1 MTRNDHSIQEPTPA
15 GRCRMTAHM
24 ASGAT
29 WQGAWRHRLAWI
41 LAVCGFVLS
50 MVSLNS
56 ALGFGVSV
64 VPFASFEPV
73 PRDVVLDFRS
83 LSRQAPPHMDP
94 RAIAD
99 QARKVAVGDFG
110 SQERTLY
117 IAPTENGGFCYQWT
131 PAYGGCS
138 ARSHRI
144 SAWGSLIVPEGTNAE
159 ATASPGNR
167 AAFSTAVREMRQR
180 SASRWLVGYSL
191 DLGAAVV
198 IRFSDGTE
206 IEPTVVKVGQPIEA
220 SFFFYEVPPEKR
232 TATVKA
238 VVVQAIDDHHNVVG
252 EQQIR

>member
-1 MTRNDHSIQEPTPA
+1 
-15 GRCRMTAHM
+15 MTAHLT
-24 ASGAT
+24 SGAT
-29 WQGAWRHRLAWI
+29 RQGALRHRWAWI

-50 MVSLNS
+50 MISLSS
-56 ALGFGVSV
+56 ALGFGISV
-64 VPFASFEPV
+64 VPFASFEPA
-73 PRDVVLDFRS
+73 PRDVVFDFRS
-83 LSRQAPPHMDP
+83 LSRQAPPQMDP
-94 RAIAD
+94 RALAD

-110 SQERTLY
+110 SQEHTLY
-117 IAPTENGGFCYQWT
+117 IAPTENGGFCYLWT

-138 ARSHRI
+138 ARSSRI
-144 SAWGSLIVPEGTNAE
+144 SAWGSLIVPEGINAE
-159 ATASPGNR
+159 ATASPVNR

-206 IEPTVVKVGQPIEA
+206 IEPTVLKVGQPIEA
-220 SFFFYEVPPEKR
+220 SFFYYDVPPEKR

-238 VVVQAIDDHHNVVG
+238 VVVQAIDNHHDVVG

>member
-1 MTRNDHSIQEPTPA
+1 
-15 GRCRMTAHM
+15 
-24 ASGAT
+24 
-29 WQGAWRHRLAWI
+29 
-41 LAVCGFVLS
+41 

-64 VPFASFEPV
+64 VPFASFEPA

-144 SAWGSLIVPEGTNAE
+144 SAWGSLIVPEATNAE